1 MATSDVS
8 KLAVRV
14 KRGLFEDEDEDAD
27 NEKASSNSN
36 MLQLCNAVGKTC
48 PTVVSKK
55 VDCKITSSAP
65 VGTNVNIYSLDYLR
79 TL

>member
-1 MATSDVS
+1 MSTGDVS

-14 KRGLFEDEDEDAD
+14 KRRLFEDEDEDAE
-27 NEKASSNSN
+27 NEKASGNSN
-36 MLQLCNAVGKTC
+36 LLELCNAVEKTC

-65 VGTNVNIYSLDYLR
+65 VGTNVNISNLPMIIV
-79 TL
+79 